1 MKFLVI
7 GHSLEDQIED
17 VNQKVIV
24 KPGGIFYTA
33 SALNHFKENSDE
45 IFLCTAVERNNFNL
59 FSPLYENINQKYFE
73 FVEEIPKVFLKI
85 YENKEREEYYKNITG
100 VLKINYKDISSF
112 DGIILNMLTGFDINL
127 DQIKKIR
134 ENFKGLIYMDVH
146 TLSRGV
152 KKKIINGKEVF
163 KRDFKKIINFNEWA
177 ENVDIIQANENELF
191 TLSEE
196 NTEQKIVEEVLK
208 TNLKC
213 IIVTKG
219 KLGSKIYFKNRGELN
234 SIFISSLK
242 INSRNKIGCGDVF
255 GAVFFYTYF
264 KSKDILKSLEIANT
278 AGGIAAS
285 YYALDEIKNLRKDVL
300 SRYN

>member
-1 MKFLVI
+1 
-7 GHSLEDQIED
+7 
-17 VNQKVIV
+17 
-24 KPGGIFYTA
+24 
-33 SALNHFKENSDE
+33 
-45 IFLCTAVERNNFNL
+45 
-59 FSPLYENINQKYFE
+59 KYFE

-177 ENVDIIQANENELF
+177 ENVDIIQ
-191 TLSEE
+191 
-196 NTEQKIVEEVLK
+196 
-208 TNLKC
+208 
-213 IIVTKG
+213 
-219 KLGSKIYFKNRGELN
+219 
-234 SIFISSLK
+234 
-242 INSRNKIGCGDVF
+242 
-255 GAVFFYTYF
+255 
-264 KSKDILKSLEIANT
+264 
-278 AGGIAAS
+278 
-285 YYALDEIKNLRKDVL
+285 
-300 SRYN
+300 